1 MTSQPPFT
9 VQRLTWLRWSCT
21 TAVGL
26 SLWCAGAALAFDAQG
41 HRGARGLAP
50 ENTLAGFEQALSI
63 GVSTLELDVVLS
75 AEGVPVVSHDTV
87 PNPDITRDA
96 SHQWLKARGRPF
108 NKLSLDE
115 IASFD
120 VGRINPGSRYA
131 RDFASQRPVD
141 GERIPTLAALFKRI
155 KTLRADHTR
164 FNIELK
170 HNPNHPNES
179 PEPAEF
185 VRAVLEVIQQHGMS
199 SRTTIQSFDWHLL
212 REVHRAAPD
221 MPLSHLSA
229 QRERFDTLSSGVWTD
244 SLKLANFEDAP
255 SMVAAAGGKLWSP
268 HFQDLSQPVLTRA
281 RALNLRVIP
290 WTVNEIPDMG
300 RLIDW
305 GVDGIITDYPD
316 RLRTVMQRRGMEL
329 PPAIDLPDDKRAEAV
344 LSVHEPVPF
353 GVAPDLR

>member
-63 GVSTLELDVVLS
+63 GVSTLEFDVVLS
-75 AEGVPVVSHDTV
+75 ADGVPVVSHDTA
-87 PNPDITRDA
+87 PNPDITRGA
-96 SHQWLKARGRPF
+96 SGQWLKSRGRPF
-108 NKLSLDE
+108 NTLSLDE

-141 GERIPTLAALFKRI
+141 GERIPTLAALFKRV

-170 HNPNHPNES
+170 TDPTRPDLTVD
-179 PEPAEF
+179 P
-185 VRAVLEVIQQHGMS
+185 VR
-199 SRTTIQSFDWHLL
+199 F
-212 REVHRAAPD
+212 
-221 MPLSHLSA
+221 
-229 QRERFDTLSSGVWTD
+229 
-244 SLKLANFEDAP
+244 
-255 SMVAAAGGKLWSP
+255 
-268 HFQDLSQPVLTRA
+268 A
-281 RALNLRVIP
+281 RQ
-290 WTVNEIPDMG
+290 
-300 RLIDW
+300 LIDALPHIA
-305 GVDGIITDYPD
+305 VSDE
-316 RLRTVMQRRGMEL
+316 RRQAPLQHRKPSG
-329 PPAIDLPDDKRAEAV
+329 AAE
-344 LSVHEPVPF
+344 EK
-353 GVAPDLR
+353 

>member
-1 MTSQPPFT
+1 MTSQPPFA

-41 HRGARGLAP
+41 HRGARGLVP
-50 ENTLAGFEQALSI
+50 ENTLAGFEHALSI

-75 AEGVPVVSHDTV
+75 ADGVPVVSHDTA

-96 SHQWLKARGRPF
+96 SGQWLNSRGRPF
-108 NKLSLDE
+108 NTLSLDE
-115 IASFD
+115 IAAFD

-131 RDFASQRPVD
+131 RDFASQRPND
-141 GERIPTLAALFKRI
+141 GERIPTLATVFKRI
-155 KTLRADHTR
+155 NALKAHHTR

-170 HNPNHPNES
+170 LDPNRPDES

-185 VRAVLEVIQQHGMS
+185 VRAVLEVIQQHGMA
-199 SRTTIQSFDWHLL
+199 SRTTVQSFDWRVLQ
-212 REVHRAAPD
+212 EVQRVAPD

-229 QRERFDTLSSGVWTD
+229 QRERFDTMSAGVWTHG
-244 SLKLANFEDAP
+244 LKLADFEDAP
-255 SMVAAAGGKLWSP
+255 SMVAAAGGSLWSP
-268 HFQDLSQPVLTRA
+268 HFQDLNQPVLARA
-281 RALNLRVIP
+281 RAMNLRVIP

-329 PPAIDLPDDKRAEAV
+329 PPMVSLPIDKRAEATQP
-344 LSVHEPVPF
+344 VHEPVPF